1 MRIAVLSPNPNHLR
15 DIGSALGAGAHTV
28 VLVEGGSSRT
38 REVAEQEQPDLML
51 VDGMCRNPG
60 ELAHVEHL
68 TTSYPAMAVVL
79 LCSTHSPEFLLHAMR
94 AGVRE
99 VLPSPPGAGTLDA
112 AVARIAAKR
121 AGAKAPTQGKVV
133 AFLPC
138 KGGSGATFLA
148 TNLGYQLA
156 EHRSVLLVDL
166 NLQCGDALSYVHDGK
181 PATTLADVA
190 RDISRLDASLLASST
205 VRITPTLSILAAPED
220 LAQSMEVKPE
230 HIDAILAVA
239 ATQYDFV
246 LLDVS
251 RTLDTI
257 GIKALD
263 RAERI
268 YAVMQSSLPHVRNA
282 ARLMEVFRSLGYQP
296 DKIQMIV
303 NRYEKTAEIGLE
315 QIQRSMGEVKLLT
328 VPNSFREINAA
339 INHGDP
345 LARASRGNAVARR
358 LADLAA
364 TLSPQQEDTRGL
376 LGRLF
381 RRA

>member
-15 DIGSALGAGAHTV
+15 DIGSALEAGAHTV

-38 REVAEQEQPDLML
+38 RAVAEQEQPDLML

-68 TTSYPAMAVVL
+68 TTHYPAMAVVL
-79 LCSTHSPEFLLHAMR
+79 LCSTHSPEFLLQAMR

-99 VLPSPPGAGTLDA
+99 VLPSPPGAGTLEA

-181 PATTLADVA
+181 PATTLADVS
-190 RDISRLDASLLASST
+190 RDISRLDGSLLASST
-205 VRITPTLSILAAPED
+205 VRITPTFSILAAPDD

-230 HIDAILAVA
+230 HIDAIVAVA
-239 ATQYDFV
+239 ITQYDFV

-296 DKIQMIV
+296 DKTQLIV

-345 LARASRGNAVARR
+345 LAKASRGNTVARR

-364 TLSPQQEDTRGL
+364 TLNPQQEDTRGL